1 MASAAAP
8 CAAAATGQP
17 HIPQGPS
24 APPLRGRA
32 AHACCASPPTPL
44 PPPHPTP
51 PHHLPILTQRPH
63 CNAPARPP
71 IGLVAQGQA
80 WRRIPHEN
88 LRARH
93 ILQHAGII

>member
-1 MASAAAP
+1 MASAATP
-8 CAAAATGQP
+8 SAAATTAKP
-17 HIPQGPS
+17 CIPQRPS
-24 APPLRGRA
+24 APPLRRRA
-32 AHACCASPPTPL
+32 PHASCASPRTPL
-44 PPPHPTP
+44 TSPHPTP

-63 CNAPARPP
+63 CNAPARPR

-80 WRRIPHEN
+80 GRRIPHEN